1 MARRIRSVRTAA
13 NLAGA
18 VRSASRPGSPSLLQR
33 AVALPRMIRA
43 VRSGHYTG
51 LSNGQLALMLAGLG
65 YVVSPVDLVPEGLL
79 LVLGLV
85 DDAMVLSWL
94 AVTLVRETEA
104 FIEWERTAQA
114 APSHGYAGAGYG
126 QPQTVRSE
134 VVRD

>member
-1 MARRIRSVRTAA
+1 MARRLRSARTAA

-18 VRSASRPGSPSLLQR
+18 VRSASRPGSPNLLQR
-33 AVALPRMIRA
+33 AVALPRMVRA
-43 VRSGHYTG
+43 VRSGRYTG
-51 LSNGQLALMLAGLG
+51 MSNGQLALMLAGLG

-104 FIEWERTAQA
+104 FIEWERTAGA
-114 APSHGYAGAGYG
+114 ATGHPSGQTGHGH
-126 QPQTVRSE
+126 PVTVPSE

>member
-1 MARRIRSVRTAA
+1 MARRLRSARTAA

-18 VRSASRPGSPSLLQR
+18 VRSASRPGSPNLLQR
-33 AVALPRMIRA
+33 AVALPRMVRA
-43 VRSGHYTG
+43 VRSGRYTG
-51 LSNGQLALMLAGLG
+51 MSNGQLALVLAGLG

-104 FIEWERTAQA
+104 FIEWERTAGA
-114 APSHGYAGAGYG
+114 ATGHPAGQTGYG
-126 QPQTVRSE
+126 HPVTVPSE